1 MLSFLGGL
9 QRGSERQRQRE
20 RAKETQGGRR
30 ERECASSERDLWV
43 QFISITFHSLGL
55 YFVVVCFCCIW
66 FFIFVVVFCFF
77 CSKITKE
84 KETSNIA
91 FKAALCTYFFV
102 LTDLTF
108 QIVYGINAHGDGS
121 MTGRL
126 FALYTIQILTYM
138 YIGNH
143 RLCI

>member
-1 MLSFLGGL
+1 MQCFLFWGDSKEA
-9 QRGSERQRQRE
+9 QRDRDRESERKRHR
-20 RAKETQGGRR
+20 GDG

-66 FFIFVVVFCFF
+66 FFVFVVVVFLFFF

-108 QIVYGINAHGDGS
+108 
-121 MTGRL
+121 
-126 FALYTIQILTYM
+126 
-138 YIGNH
+138 
-143 RLCI
+143 